1 MTAAQRSS
9 EPADGSADPVPGRPA
24 DVAARTLPARGSSG
38 LDPDSA
44 VPLYAQ
50 LEAVLLRRVEAGEWP
65 AGAQIPTESQLCE
78 AYGVSRVTVRQAL
91 GRLARRGLLSR
102 GRGRGTFVRDAR
114 LTAGARSVS
123 SFSAELSERGMRPG
137 SRLLDVG
144 DVPATPEVAAALD
157 REPGTALHQIRR
169 VRLGD
174 GLPIAVQTSLLV
186 AERFPGLEAHLADD
200 VSLYQ
205 VLRTRYG
212 TAPVEATEVFRV
224 TGIPKDVAPLLGV
237 GRGAHGFHATR
248 VTYDGRE
255 AFEHTT
261 SYLRGDRY
269 EIRLSLRNTR

>member
-1 MTAAQRSS
+1 MTRAPDHSLRF
-9 EPADGSADPVPGRPA
+9 
-24 DVAARTLPARGSSG
+24 
-38 LDPDSA
+38 LDPGSA

-50 LEAVLLRRVEAGEWP
+50 LEELLLHRVEAGEWP
-65 AGAQIPTESQLCE
+65 AGAQIPTEAQLCE

-91 GRLARRGLLSR
+91 SRLVRRGLLSR

-123 SFSAELSERGMRPG
+123 SFSTELTERGMRPG
-137 SRLLDVG
+137 TRVLDTALT
-144 DVPATPEVAAALD
+144 DADQEVAAALG
-157 REPGTALHQIRR
+157 REPGTALIRLR
-169 VRLGD
+169 RLRLGD
-174 GLPIAVQTSLLV
+174 GLPIAVQDTLLV
-186 AERFPGLEAHLADD
+186 AERFPGLADHVDDD
-200 VSLYQ
+200 VSLYE

-212 TAPVEATEVFRV
+212 TVPAEATEVFRV
-224 TGIPKDVAPLLGV
+224 TGIPRDVAPLLDV

-269 EIRLSLRNTR
+269 EIRLTLRNPR

>member
-1 MTAAQRSS
+1 MT
-9 EPADGSADPVPGRPA
+9 GLVHGRPA
-24 DVAARTLPARGSSG
+24 AT

-50 LEAVLLRRVEAGEWP
+50 LEELLLRRVEAGEWA
-65 AGAQIPTESQLCE
+65 AGTQIPTESQLCE
-78 AYGVSRVTVRQAL
+78 TYGVSRVTVRQAL
-91 GRLARRGLLSR
+91 GRLVRRGLLSR

-137 SRLLDVG
+137 SRVLDVAR
-144 DVPATPEVAAALD
+144 VPADPEVAAALD
-157 REPGTALHQIRR
+157 REPGTDLIRLR
-169 VRLGD
+169 RIRLGD

-186 AERFPGLEAHLADD
+186 AERFPDLEAHVGDD
-200 VSLYQ
+200 VSLYEI
-205 VLRTRYG
+205 LRARYG
-212 TAPVEATEVFRV
+212 TVPVEATEVFRV
-224 TGIPKDVAPLLGV
+224 TGMPKEIAPLLDV

-269 EIRLSLRNTR
+269 EIRLTLRNAR